1 MDQRDFR
8 QYTETFI
15 QRLPWYTVKQ
25 KDKSWKTKKKPLSD
39 RAIKAHLN
47 GQYYVGVLGKWYPSF
62 SILDIDERDEN
73 KVEEI
78 REAIGLDTNNSMKLS
93 SESPNSYHLLVRVAY
108 NGKPPTIRLLN
119 EVLKPFGQEKGIE
132 IYPQPNKTIRLPFGK
147 NQKPLDFE
155 YANLDGWKDYLRWF
169 NKLDDFDLREVP
181 NHQLMLDLNIE
192 PVNGKVSDY
201 EEGKFLYLN
210 GLIEKS
216 SRNDSQF
223 KVLYFLWRNNYALTN
238 AIEMTWQWIK
248 NKHNGYSKEVNSGK
262 WRTIK
267 NEIIRQANW
276 IYSNYDLSGVYPDEI
291 HNVYRGYITKADIE
305 KILHIS
311 RAGLPMA
318 KFLFNLIKYCY
329 PRRYKTF
336 INIHSNFLREWS
348 FRNYQKYLDSLQEL
362 GVIKRYKSY
371 RVKEFS
377 KSISINWN
385 FKEDTNLIILTDKR
399 APETFE
405 ETVRVSYK
413 PEEFRELLEKAGAKR
428 TSAIMAVKSVFES
441 VKNVTTYNNSY
452 IGCF

>member
-1 MDQRDFR
+1 MDQKDFR
-8 QYTETFI
+8 QYTKTFI

-47 GQYYVGVLGKWYPSF
+47 GQYSVGVLGKWYPGF
-62 SILDIDERDEN
+62 AILDIDDKDRDTA
-73 KVEEI
+73 EEI
-78 REAIGLDTNNSMKLS
+78 RENIRLDTNNSMELS
-93 SESPNSYHLLVRVAY
+93 SESPNSYHLLVRVTY

-119 EVLKPFGQEKGIE
+119 EVLKPFAREHNIE
-132 IYPQPNKTIRLPFGK
+132 IYPQSNKTIRLPFGK

-155 YANLDGWKDYLRWF
+155 YANLNGWKEYLWWF

-192 PVNGKVSDY
+192 PGNGFKISTY
-201 EEGKFLYLN
+201 QEGKFLYKN
-210 GLIEKS
+210 GLVEKS
-216 SRNDSQF
+216 SRNKSQF
-223 KVLYFLWRNNYALTN
+223 KVLYFLWRNNYALAN
-238 AIEMTWQWIK
+238 AIDIAWQWIK

-262 WRTIK
+262 WRTIQ

-276 IYSNYDLSGVYPDEI
+276 IYSNYELSRIYPDEI
-291 HNVYRGYITKADIE
+291 HNVYKGYITKADIE

-329 PRRYKTF
+329 PRQYKTF
-336 INIHSNFLREWS
+336 INIHSNFLRDWS
-348 FRNYQKYLDSLQEL
+348 FRNYQKYLNSLQEL
-362 GVIKRYKSY
+362 GVIKRYGSY
-371 RVKEFS
+371 KVKEFS

-385 FKEDTNLIILTDKR
+385 FKEDTNLIILTDHR

-405 ETVRVSYK
+405 ETIIASYK
-413 PEEFRELLEKAGAKR
+413 PEEFRELLKKAGSKR
-428 TSAIMAVKSVFES
+428 VNAINATKRIFEG
-441 VKNVTTYNNSY
+441 VTNVTT
-452 IGCF
+452 